1 MRAALILSELRAH
14 APFTFF
20 GASTGILV
28 MILVSMITIP
38 PRISYTLFYMLHPLH
53 VLMSALVTTSMYK
66 LHAKSSGRVLMP
78 ILIGYA
84 GSIGTATLSD
94 SIIPYLGEIVLNLP
108 NRGAHIGFLEEW
120 WLVNPM
126 ALLGIVIASAYP
138 TTKVPHSG
146 HVLLSTWASL
156 AHIIMSLGGAPLWYS
171 YFVIFFFLFI
181 SVWIPCCFSDIV
193 FPLFFVKHK

>member
-1 MRAALILSELRAH
+1 MSELRAH

-28 MILVSMITIP
+28 MILVSLTTIP
-38 PRISYTLFYMLHPLH
+38 PRISYAVFYMLHPLH

-66 LHAKSSGRVLMP
+66 LHVKSPGRALMP

-126 ALLGIVIASAYP
+126 ALLGIAIASAYP

-156 AHIIMSLGGAPLWYS
+156 AHIVMALSGAPSWPS
-171 YFVIFFFLFI
+171 YIVIFFFLFV